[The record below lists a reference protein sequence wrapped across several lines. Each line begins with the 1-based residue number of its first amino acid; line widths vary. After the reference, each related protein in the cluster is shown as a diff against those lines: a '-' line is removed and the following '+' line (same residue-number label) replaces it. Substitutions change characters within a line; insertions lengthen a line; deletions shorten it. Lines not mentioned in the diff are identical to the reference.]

1 MEATDPVIKAMRLDR
16 GLMTKIAKRLGITR
30 SAVNQWQRVPA
41 GHVHRL
47 SKIMEMHPHS
57 IRPDIFPPPRKR
69 KQRAQSRP
77 AK

>member
-1 MEATDPVIKAMRLDR
+1 MEVTDPVIAAMRSDR

-47 SKIMEMHPHS
+47 SKIMDLHPHS
-57 IRPDIFPPPRKR
+57 IRPDIFPKPRKP
-69 KQRAQSRP
+69 KQSAQSRA